1 MAIEA
6 GTSTYYQ
13 AKRGIVQDGLQL
25 LLDAGV
31 KDSYVSGDTWYDLS
45 GKNNNATLYN
55 TPTYTKLNGGALGFN
70 GTNEYGKVIGGFM
83 YSQMTWAL
91 WIYKQSSNYR
101 TLVSQAATN
110 GFRGDIGFYP
120 SKVIS
125 QMYSYPQGYRNIYSD
140 NILSNGQYYYIVMT
154 TNTSDANS
162 RKMYINGVQQVGTIS
177 IQYSQPTGDLWI
189 AARGYAGP
197 TAHFGGRIYQF
208 AVHNIELSAQQVL
221 DNYNATRHRFG
232 L

>member
-13 AKRGIVQDGLQL
+13 AKRAIVQDGLQL

-70 GTNEYGKVIGGFM
+70 GTDEYGKVIGGFM

-91 WIYKQSSNYR
+91 WIYKQSNDYR
-101 TLVSQAATN
+101 TLISQTATN
-110 GFRGDIGFYP
+110 GFRGDINFYP
-120 SKVIS
+120 SKAS
-125 QMYSYPQGYRNIYSD
+125 CRMYSYPQGYSTIYS
-140 NILSNGQYYYIVMT
+140 NSGLSNGQYYYIVAT
-154 TNTSDANS
+154 VNNSNTDAM
-162 RKMYINGVQQVGTIS
+162 KLYINGVLQTQTASIVNVG
-177 IQYSQPTGDLWI
+177 PAGDMWI

-197 TAHFGGRIYQF
+197 TSHFGGRIYQF

-221 DNYNATRHRFG
+221 DNYNATRHTFG